1 MNTSEVFGPKHHG
14 GSDDPFETI
23 KVLEHWL
30 TPDEMIGFCKGQSIV
45 YQRRHRAKG
54 GLTDLAKSAWYT
66 NYLVKYLASR
76 NLSGLGPTSVL
87 PAKNDGSPK
96 EVPPDQQPVQPAPL
110 PSVSD
115 TAGAVGEPARVTR
128 ALPRNLVLEQLRTP
142 GRPPALGVASKT
154 TLPISPGGFAHGEG
168 RVTTISAQV
177 IADSVGRHAPRLT
190 TLLLRY
196 SALDTRRGPNAPRL
210 RIGGDLEFE
219 LPDALPDGRPEPQP
233 QRGQLPRHPGREDDR
248 GRPDDP
254 AVPLWW
260 GANQPGM
267 QAQRGAD
274 RQGARRA
281 PRTAWFRA
289 PAATPSRAPAR
300 CTISGR
306 TSRS

>member
-115 TAGAVGEPARVTR
+115 TAGAVGEPA
-128 ALPRNLVLEQLRTP
+128 PS
-142 GRPPALGVASKT
+142 PAPSPETGAGAVADT
-154 TLPISPGGFAHGEG
+154 GASPGAGGSIEDD
-168 RVTTISAQV
+168 
-177 IADSVGRHAPRLT
+177 IADFAKRFAPEKV
-190 TLLLRY
+190 
-196 SALDTRRGPNAPRL
+196 A
-210 RIGGDLEFE
+210 
-219 LPDALPDGRPEPQP
+219 
-233 QRGQLPRHPGREDDR
+233 
-248 GRPDDP
+248 
-254 AVPLWW
+254 
-260 GANQPGM
+260 
-267 QAQRGAD
+267 
-274 RQGARRA
+274 
-281 PRTAWFRA
+281 
-289 PAATPSRAPAR
+289 
-300 CTISGR
+300 
-306 TSRS
+306 